1 MRKIVYFLATLGLT
15 MTVSCGNS
23 EKAGQSEKSVEDSL
37 RADSIKKVEMAIEAQ
52 RQDSIRRDSIAK
64 DSIRQDSLLRYR
76 ETPDMAIFNLHGPV
90 KSVTHNNGFY
100 VGKASFSEDGKLLN
114 GGNCKVIRRDEIGRI
129 VELEISDNGWG
140 SVFTFV
146 YDKDGR
152 PKSMSGQS
160 IGSATVGSID
170 GTFVYD
176 EKGFEESYNAEG
188 QIRWYITKKT
198 TNYKYKKVD
207 NYGNWTSR
215 TAIDREVSIDTG
227 TNEQSEY
234 TETTNETRKITYYE

>member
-1 MRKIVYFLATLGLT
+1 MRKIVYFLATLGLI
-15 MTVSCGNS
+15 MTVSCGSSNDS
-23 EKAGQSEKSVEDSL
+23 AQGEQDVQDSL
-37 RADSIKKVEMAIEAQ
+37 RQDSIKKVEAFN
-52 RQDSIRRDSIAK
+52 DSLRRDSIAK
-64 DSIRQDSLLRYR
+64 DSIRQDSMWRYCV
-76 ETPDMAIFNLHGPV
+76 TPDLAIFNLHGPV

-129 VELEISDNGWG
+129 VELEISENGWG